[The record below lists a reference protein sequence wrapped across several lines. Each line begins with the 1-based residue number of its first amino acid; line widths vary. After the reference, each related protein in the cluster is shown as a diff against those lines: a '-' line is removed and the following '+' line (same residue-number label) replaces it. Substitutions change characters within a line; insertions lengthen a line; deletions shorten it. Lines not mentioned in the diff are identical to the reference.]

1 MGHYS
6 KSADASY
13 HNPKNQKKT
22 LSGLSIR
29 KAKQGFTVDHQ
40 YDAEGGPMYHPSDT
54 YAFSDYD
61 AMKAHLAKWCPKLGT
76 EKKD

>member
-6 KSADASY
+6 KSADAPY

-40 YDAEGGPMYHPSDT
+40 YDGEGMAYHSADT

-76 EKKD
+76 GTKT